1 MEQEVGIALGLRSW
15 LLDSA
20 EEERMQRAMGQARE
34 QLERFSMGVVWVRA
48 KDIEVEGTR
57 NGEKGFSVDEE

>member
-1 MEQEVGIALGLRSW
+1 MGIPVGLRSW

-20 EEERMQRAMGQARE
+20 EERMQRAMGQARE